1 MLFPRLRGAFA
12 RFGFLAEIGVA
23 CVLAA
28 IGPSH
33 AVDMHAKSKAA
44 APKCAATYEQAI
56 AKGRDLVAKNPAVEF
71 DDYSG
76 DDAAKLLAALNAQPP
91 LTHLLAEHI
100 LVVEM
105 AAQDDEDS
113 PTLAMV
119 ALVHG
124 GCIANVL
131 RPPHGEWVSFLAR
144 TLGDKS

>member
-1 MLFPRLRGAFA
+1 MLFPRLGGAFA

-23 CVLAA
+23 CVFAA

-44 APKCAATYEQAI
+44 PKCAATYEQAT

-91 LTHLLAEHI
+91 VTHLLADHI

-131 RPPHGEWVSFLAR
+131 RPPHGEWVAFLAK